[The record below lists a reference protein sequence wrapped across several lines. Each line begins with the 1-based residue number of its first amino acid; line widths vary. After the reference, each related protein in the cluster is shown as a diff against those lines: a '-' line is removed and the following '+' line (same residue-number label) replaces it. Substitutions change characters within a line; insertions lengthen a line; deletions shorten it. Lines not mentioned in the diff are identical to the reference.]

1 MAQSDV
7 ETPTP
12 GMVTPAP
19 RVDMWLN
26 LALAGLL
33 LAIVAGAVL
42 FAYTVQR
49 DRQLEEA
56 SSATGRIVA
65 ALTEQV
71 KRSPNDAVLRVRLGE
86 GLGAMG
92 KYQQAIDQLNAALKI
107 DPKHT
112 GAYLDLGMIAKL
124 ANDKA
129 AAEGYFKKVV
139 TLTEGQKYAALSGV
153 REQALFNLGRLAI
166 DDKRWAEGAGYF
178 KGALQIRSDSSDTY
192 YWLAKAYQGLG
203 DTDSAIKQLEIG
215 LQFDPGFAEAH
226 YFLGQLFQQK
236 KDDVN
241 ASYQY
246 AQASKLAPGAEPP
259 AQALDA
265 YGTSGDWV
273 SKAKAAL
280 AAGDTEVALTDVLV
294 ARNLDEK
301 SVEAAAFHGRVL
313 VERGDLKDALEV
325 YRAAVKLD
333 PANAEIKA
341 QVATL
346 AKQVKGLTPAKS
358 AEIKRAAAR
367 KAASRRAASSS
378 TTSPVSPG
386 R

>member
-7 ETPTP
+7 EITTARAIP
-12 GMVTPAP
+12 PAK
-19 RVDMWLN
+19 VDLWLN

-65 ALTEQV
+65 ALTSQV
-71 KRSPNDAVLRVRLGE
+71 KQKPNDVVLRVRLGE

-92 KYQQAIDQLNAALKI
+92 RYQQAIDQLNAALKI
-107 DPKHT
+107 DPKHA

-124 ANDKA
+124 ASDSS

-139 TLTEGQKYAALSGV
+139 TLTDGQEYSALNSV
-153 REQALFNLGRLAI
+153 REQALFNLGRLML
-166 DDKRWAEGAGYF
+166 DQKRWADAAGYF
-178 KGALQIRSDSSDTY
+178 KGGLQIRSDASDTY
-192 YWLAKAYQGLG
+192 YWLAKSYQGLG
-203 DTDSAIKQLEIG
+203 DNEAAIKQLEIAV
-215 LQFDPGFAEAH
+215 QFDPGFAEAH
-226 YFLGQLFQQK
+226 YFLGELFQQK

-246 AQASKLAPGAEPP
+246 AQAVKYAPGAEPP

-265 YGTSGDWV
+265 YGPVADWIA
-273 SKAKAAL
+273 KAKTAL
-280 AAGDTEVALTDVLV
+280 ASGDTEAALTDVLI

-301 SVEAAAFHGRVL
+301 SAEAAKLHGRVL
-313 VERGDLKDALEV
+313 VERGDLKDGLEV
-325 YRAAVKLD
+325 YRQAATIA
-333 PANAEIKA
+333 PADAEIKA
-341 QVATL
+341 QIAKL
-346 AKQVKGLTPAKS
+346 AKQVKGLTPAQAIK
-358 AEIKRAAAR
+358 IKRAAAKAAAR
-367 KAASRRAASSS
+367 KAASKSALVTP
-378 TTSPVSPG
+378 TTSNK
-386 R
+386 

>member
-1 MAQSDV
+1 
-7 ETPTP
+7 
-12 GMVTPAP
+12 
-19 RVDMWLN
+19 
-26 LALAGLL
+26 
-33 LAIVAGAVL
+33 VAGAAL

-56 SSATGRIVA
+56 SSATGRVVA
-65 ALTEQV
+65 ALTQQV
-71 KRSPNDAVLRVRLGE
+71 KRNPNDAVLRVRLGE
-86 GLGAMG
+86 ALGAMG
-92 KYQQAIDQLNAALKI
+92 KYQQAIDQLNAAVKI

-124 ANDKA
+124 AKDNA
-129 AAEGYFKKVV
+129 AAEGYFRKVV
-139 TLTEGQKYAALSGV
+139 TMTDGQQYAALSGV
-153 REQALFNLGRLAI
+153 REQALFNLGRLML
-166 DDKRWAEGAGYF
+166 DEKRWADGAGFF

-192 YWLAKAYQGLG
+192 YWLAKAYQGLD

-246 AQASKLAPGAEPP
+246 AQAAKLAPGAEPP

-265 YGTSGDWV
+265 FGPVSDWI
-273 SKAKAAL
+273 AKAEKAL
-280 AAGDTEVALTDVLV
+280 SVGDTELALTDILV

-301 SVEAAAFHGRVL
+301 SAQAAALHGHIL

-325 YRAAVKLD
+325 YRQALKIDSGDAA
-333 PANAEIKA
+333 IKA
-341 QVATL
+341 QVAALT
-346 AKQVKGLTPAKS
+346 KQVKSLTPAK
-358 AEIKRAAAR
+358 AAQLKAAAAR
-367 KAASRRAASSS
+367 KAATLKSANASA
-378 TTSPVSPG
+378 TTPVSSG
-386 R
+386 GK